1 LSELILHQYA
11 TSPFSEKIRA
21 ILGAKGLPWRAV
33 DIPSIL
39 PKPDVVPLTG
49 GYRRT
54 PVLPIGADIYCDT
67 ELIARILDARAPT
80 PPLYPAKH
88 AATAVALA
96 QWADSIL
103 FLASAVL
110 FSQREVLT
118 QLFGG
123 RDDLL
128 QAFVADRVA
137 MRKGAPGRRPTA
149 IEARMLVEGFARRFD
164 AQLAQ
169 GSQWL
174 VGETPTIADF
184 SVYHALWFVRGA
196 PVVKNLLAPFEHV
209 ARWMQAI
216 RGFGHGRS
224 TPLASADAVEIARA
238 AIPGA
243 LEPASDN
250 DEFAPAATVE
260 ILPTDM
266 RSIRW
271 PARWCA

>member
-1 LSELILHQYA
+1 MADIILHHYP
-11 TSPFSEKIRA
+11 TSPFSEKVRVV
-21 ILGAKGLPWRAV
+21 LGYKQLDWKSV
-33 DIPSIL
+33 HIPTVM
-39 PKPDVVPLTG
+39 PKPDVVALTG

-54 PVLPIGADIYCDT
+54 PVLQIGADIYCDT
-67 ELIARILDARAPT
+67 ELIARTLDAHTPT

-118 QLFGG
+118 QVFGG

-196 PVVKNLLAPFEHV
+196 PVVKNLLAPF
-209 ARWMQAI
+209 
-216 RGFGHGRS
+216 
-224 TPLASADAVEIARA
+224 
-238 AIPGA
+238 
-243 LEPASDN
+243 
-250 DEFAPAATVE
+250 
-260 ILPTDM
+260 
-266 RSIRW
+266 
-271 PARWCA
+271 